1 MKKQFI
7 LNENELNELIKELPK
22 SGVIVLQG
30 DLASGK
36 TTLCKEIARFLGKNE
51 NLTSPTFALM
61 QDYDG
66 LYHYDLYRLS
76 CDEIMA
82 NGLFENFFENGLHLV
97 EWGDEK
103 LIQKL
108 LKYEISVFIVRIK
121 IYENARLYELEK
133 R

>member
-1 MKKQFI
+1 
-7 LNENELNELIKELPK
+7 
-22 SGVIVLQG
+22 
-30 DLASGK
+30 
-36 TTLCKEIARFLGKNE
+36 
-51 NLTSPTFALM
+51 M

-76 CDEIMA
+76 CDEIIA

-121 IYENARLYELEK
+121 IYKNARLYELEK
-133 R
+133 C